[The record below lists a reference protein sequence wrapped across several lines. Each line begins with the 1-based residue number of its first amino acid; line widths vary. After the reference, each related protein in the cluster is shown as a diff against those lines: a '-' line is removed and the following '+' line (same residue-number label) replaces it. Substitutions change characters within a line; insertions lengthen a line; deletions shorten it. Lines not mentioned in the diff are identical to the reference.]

1 MNAKQRIPPWEGAT
15 GTVSTSSAIA
25 DRGVMKFGVGQPVP
39 RTEDPVLLRGGGR
52 YTDDMSAADQVHLVM
67 VRSTVAHGVI
77 RAIDTE
83 HARAM
88 PGVLGVWTAGDLQQA
103 GLRPFTSVVRLQSR
117 DGSPFRQPER
127 WALAADRV
135 RYVGDPVACVAAIS
149 LTAARDAAEAV
160 VVEIDQLPVVL
171 DPTEAVRPGA
181 PLLFDDIPDNTVLD
195 FHSGDNARTAA
206 AFAAAAHVARL
217 SLVDS
222 RIIINPME
230 LRSCLASY
238 DPLADHWTLKT
249 PSQGVHAVR
258 TELAVLLGV
267 DAQRLSVLTGNVGG
281 SFGMRISMFPE
292 PLCALHAARALGR
305 PVKWTEERT
314 PSFVSDTHG
323 RAQQYNAALALDA
336 EGHFLALRIDG
347 FGDLGA
353 YLTAYGMLPPTRSIV
368 INSCSMYRL
377 PVLDVAMRCVLTN
390 KSPVG
395 AYRGAG
401 RPEGNYIMERLI
413 DEAARLTGIDR
424 IALRRRN
431 QILPEELPYTAQS
444 GLVYDSGDFTGLME
458 QALEAADVAGFE
470 ARRADASTRGKLRG
484 LGIGCFLEATSGG
497 TTEMGAIRF
506 EDDGT
511 VTIITGTL
519 DYGQGHTTSLSQIL
533 SSHLGIPFDLIR
545 LRQGNSDEIVF
556 GGGSGGSR
564 SMIASGTAVIAAGNE
579 VIEKGRRLAG
589 WVLEADT
596 RDIEF
601 VEGRF
606 GVVGTDRTISVIEL
620 GRKVREARDIP
631 DDLPQTLDVS
641 LVNEGP
647 GVTFPNG
654 CHISEVEIDEA
665 TGEAAVVSYVMVNDI
680 GTIINPLLL
689 EGQLHGGVVQGIGQ
703 ILLENAVYDENG
715 QLLSGSFMDYAMP
728 RADHAPRFV
737 VHHRPRPATTNPL
750 GVKGVG
756 EAGCT
761 GSLSSLMNAVVD
773 ALSPLGV
780 RHLDMPVTPERI
792 WQAIEVAKA
801 ART

>member
-1 MNAKQRIPPWEGAT
+1 MKVKQRNRPWEGTT
-15 GTVSTSSAIA
+15 GTVSSSSVIA
-25 DRGVMKFGVGQPVP
+25 DRDVMKFGVGQPVP
-39 RTEDPVLLRGGGR
+39 RTEDPVLLRGEGR
-52 YTDDMSAADQVHLVM
+52 YTDDISTPDQVYLVM
-67 VRSTVAHGVI
+67 VRSQVAHGMI
-77 RAIDTE
+77 RAIDTV
-83 HARAM
+83 HAVGM
-88 PGVLGVWTAGDLQQA
+88 PGVLGIWTAKDLQQA
-103 GLRPFTSVVRLQSR
+103 GLRPFASIVSLKNR
-117 DGSPFRQPER
+117 DGSSFRQPER
-127 WALAADRV
+127 WGLATDRV
-135 RYVGDPVACVAAIS
+135 RYVGDPVACVAATS
-149 LTAARDAAEAV
+149 LATARDAAEAV
-160 VVEIDQLPVVL
+160 AVEIDQLPVVL
-171 DPTEAVRPGA
+171 DPAAAVRPGA
-181 PLLFDDIPDNTVLD
+181 PLLFDGIPENTVLD
-195 FHSGDNARTAA
+195 FRSGDSAKAEA
-206 AFAAAAHVARL
+206 AFAAAAHVVRL
-217 SLVDS
+217 LLVDS

-238 DPLADHWTLKT
+238 DAQAEHWTLRT
-249 PSQGVHAVR
+249 PCQGVHAVR
-258 TELAVLLGV
+258 GELATLLGT
-267 DAQRLSVLTGNVGG
+267 DAARVTVVTGHVGG

-292 PLCALHAARALGR
+292 PLCALHVARALGR

-314 PSFVSDTHG
+314 PSFASDTHG
-323 RAQQYNAALALDA
+323 RAQKYEAALALDA
-336 EGHFLALRIDG
+336 EGRFLALKIDG

-353 YLTAYGMLPPTRSIV
+353 YLTAYGMLPTTRSIV
-368 INSCSMYRL
+368 INACSMYRL

-401 RPEGNYIMERLI
+401 RPEGNYIVERLI

-424 IALRRRN
+424 IELRRRN
-431 QILPEELPYTAQS
+431 QITPAELPYTAQS
-444 GLVYDSGDFTGLME
+444 GLVYDSGDFTGLMDE
-458 QALEAADVAGFE
+458 ALEAADVAGFE
-470 ARRADASTRGKLRG
+470 ARRAAAAKRGKLRG

-506 EDDGT
+506 EEDGS

-519 DYGQGHTTSLSQIL
+519 DYGQGHTTSLGQVL
-533 SSHLGIPFDLIR
+533 SSHLGIPFELIR

-564 SMIASGTAVIAAGNE
+564 SMISSGTAVIAAGNE
-579 VIEKGRRLAG
+579 VIEKGRLLAG
-589 WVLEADT
+589 WTLEADT

-601 VEGRF
+601 AGGRF
-606 GVVGTDRTISVIEL
+606 GVVGTDRAITVIEL
-620 GRKVREARDIP
+620 ARQVREARNIP
-631 DDLPQTLDVS
+631 DDLPKTLDVS

-654 CHISEVEIDEA
+654 CHVSEVEIDQV
-665 TGEAAVVSYVMVNDI
+665 TGEAEVVSYVMVNDI

-715 QLLSGSFMDYAMP
+715 QLLSGSFMDYAIP

-737 VHHRPRPATTNPL
+737 VRHRPRPATTNPL

-780 RHLDMPVTPERI
+780 RHIDMPATPERI
-792 WQAIEVAKA
+792 WQAIEAAKT
-801 ART
+801 ARP

>member
-1 MNAKQRIPPWEGAT
+1 
-15 GTVSTSSAIA
+15 VSSSDIFA
-25 DRGVMKFGVGQPVP
+25 DRDVMKFGVGQPVP
-39 RTEDPVLLRGGGR
+39 RTEDPVLLRGQGS
-52 YTDDMSAADQVHLVM
+52 YTDDLSAPDQVYLVM
-67 VRSTVAHGVI
+67 VRSVVAHGVI
-77 RAIDTE
+77 RAIE
-83 HARAM
+83 VSAARGMA
-88 PGVLGVWTAGDLQQA
+88 GVLGVWTAADLQAA
-103 GLRPFTSVVRLQSR
+103 GLRPFASIVSLKNR
-117 DGSPFRQPER
+117 DGSVFRQPER
-127 WALAADRV
+127 WGLAADRV
-135 RYVGDPVACVAAIS
+135 RYVGDPVACVAATS
-149 LTAARDAAEAV
+149 LAAARDAAEAV
-160 VVEIDQLPVVL
+160 SVEIDPLPVVL
-171 DPTEAVRPGA
+171 DPSEAVRPGA
-181 PLLFDDIPDNTVLD
+181 PLLFDDIPGNTVLD
-195 FHSGDNARTAA
+195 FHSGDSAKAAA
-206 AFAAAAHVARL
+206 AFAEAAHVARL

-230 LRSCLASY
+230 LRSCLAIY
-238 DPLADHWTLKT
+238 DAQADHWTLRT
-249 PSQGVHAVR
+249 PCQGVHAVR
-258 TELAVLLGV
+258 TELATLLGT
-267 DAQRLSVLTGNVGG
+267 DAERLTVVTGHVGG

-292 PLCALHAARALGR
+292 PLCALHVARVLGR

-323 RAQQYNAALALDA
+323 RAQQYEAALALDG
-336 EGHFLALRIDG
+336 EGRFLALRIEG

-353 YLTAYGMLPPTRSIV
+353 YLTAYGMLPATRSVV

-377 PVLDVAMRCVLTN
+377 PVLEVAMRCVLTN

-401 RPEGNYIMERLI
+401 RPEGNYIVERLI

-424 IALRRRN
+424 IQLRRRN
-431 QILPEELPYTAQS
+431 QLTPAELPYTAQS
-444 GLVYDSGDFTGLME
+444 GLIYDSGDFTGLMDE
-458 QALEAADVAGFE
+458 ALEAADVAGFE
-470 ARRADASTRGKLRG
+470 GRRTAAAKRGKLRG

-506 EDDGT
+506 EEDGS

-519 DYGQGHTTSLSQIL
+519 DYGQGHTTSLGQIL
-533 SSHLGIPFDLIR
+533 SSHLGIPFELIR

-564 SMIASGTAVIAAGNE
+564 SMISSGTAVIAAGNE
-579 VIEKGRRLAG
+579 VIEKGRLLAG
-589 WVLEADT
+589 WALEADT

-601 VEGRF
+601 AGGRF
-606 GVVGTDRTISVIEL
+606 GVVGTDRAIAVIEL
-620 GRKVREARDIP
+620 ARQVREARDIP
-631 DDLPQTLDVS
+631 DDLPKTLDVS
-641 LVNEGP
+641 LINEGP

-654 CHISEVEIDEA
+654 CHISEVEIDEV
-665 TGEAAVVSYVMVNDI
+665 TGDTAVVSYVMVNDI

-728 RADHAPRFV
+728 RADHVPRFV
-737 VHHRPRPATTNPL
+737 VRHRPRPATTNPL

-780 RHLDMPVTPERI
+780 RHIDMPATPERI
-792 WQAIEVAKA
+792 WQAIEA
-801 ART
+801 ARAARN

>member
-1 MNAKQRIPPWEGAT
+1 M
-15 GTVSTSSAIA
+15 
-25 DRGVMKFGVGQPVP
+25 MKFGVGQPVP
-39 RTEDPVLLRGGGR
+39 RTEDPVLLRGQGR
-52 YTDDMSAADQVHLVM
+52 YTDDISAPDQVYLVM
-67 VRSTVAHGVI
+67 VRSPVAHGLI
-77 RAIDTE
+77 RTIDTA
-83 HARAM
+83 HARTM
-88 PGVLGVWTAGDLQQA
+88 PGVLGIWTATDLRQA
-103 GLRPFTSVVRLQSR
+103 GLGPFTSIVSLQGR
-117 DGSPFRQPER
+117 DGTPFRQPER
-127 WALAADRV
+127 WALATDRV
-135 RYVGDPVACVAAIS
+135 RYVGDPVACVAAVS

-160 VVEIDQLPVVL
+160 VVEIDQLPVVF
-171 DPTEAVRPGA
+171 DPAEAVRPGA
-181 PLLFDDIPDNTVLD
+181 PLLFDDIPNNTVLD
-195 FHSGDNARTAA
+195 FHSGDSARTEA
-206 AFAAAAHVARL
+206 AFAAAAHVVRL
-217 SLVDS
+217 SLADS

-230 LRSCLASY
+230 LRSCLATY
-238 DPLADHWTLKT
+238 DPTADHWTLQT
-249 PSQGVHAVR
+249 PCQGVHAVR
-258 TELAVLLGV
+258 NELATLLGT
-267 DAQRLSVLTGNVGG
+267 DAARVTVLTGHVGG

-292 PLCALHAARALGR
+292 PLCALYAARALGR

-336 EGHFLALRIDG
+336 EGRFLALQIEG
-347 FGDLGA
+347 YGDLGA
-353 YLTAYGMLPPTRSIV
+353 YLTAYGMLPATRSIV

-424 IALRRRN
+424 IELRRRN
-431 QILPEELPYTAQS
+431 QVTPAELPYKAQS

-458 QALEAADVAGFE
+458 EALEAADVTGFE
-470 ARRADASTRGKLRG
+470 ARRADASTRGRLRG

-506 EDDGT
+506 EENGT

-519 DYGQGHTTSLSQIL
+519 DYGQGHTTSIGQIV

-564 SMIASGTAVIAAGNE
+564 SMISSGTAVIAAGNE
-579 VIEKGRRLAG
+579 VIEKGRLLAG
-589 WVLEADT
+589 WALEADT

-601 VEGRF
+601 SAGRF
-606 GVVGTDRTISVIEL
+606 GVVGTDRMISVIEL

-631 DDLPQTLDVS
+631 DDLPKTLDVS

-665 TGEAAVVSYVMVNDI
+665 TGEVEVVSYVMVNDI

-703 ILLENAVYDENG
+703 ILLENAVFDENG

-737 VHHRPRPATTNPL
+737 VRHRPQPAKTNPL

-780 RHLDMPVTPERI
+780 RNIDMPATPERI
-792 WQAIEVAKA
+792 WQAIAAAKSGQIQ
-801 ART
+801 